1 MSWPL
6 WFQWLVNE
14 QNNSAFRVV
23 LSSNCTLL
31 KKWNF
36 VVSFQKFLIET
47 LGNQTVSFGIRVLIP
62 VGNYERIQVL
72 VIVCVGKVQDNKTG
86 FSRHTL
92 QVDNFLL
99 VQRILQGRH
108 EDPNGKN
115 PLGSR
120 NFYNA
125 SISPREDLSAYRL
138 EKSFRLDFRRSRLDP
153 CLSGQLNQVWVGK
166 ISPN

>member
-23 LSSNCTLL
+23 LSSNCALL

-86 FSRHTL
+86 FSRTR
-92 QVDNFLL
+92 F
-99 VQRILQGRH
+99 RWT
-108 EDPNGKN
+108 
-115 PLGSR
+115 
-120 NFYNA
+120 
-125 SISPREDLSAYRL
+125 ISSSCR
-138 EKSFRLDFRRSRLDP
+138 
-153 CLSGQLNQVWVGK
+153 G
-166 ISPN
+166 